1 MNKPDSA
8 LRVELRQS
16 SPIPLDARFS
26 CEAGQIL
33 ALVGPSGSGKST
45 ILRSIAG
52 IYTPETG
59 KISCAGEDWLDTAR
73 GLNVK
78 TRLRSVGFVF
88 QSYALFPHLSAL
100 HNVMEA
106 LSHIPASERANRA
119 RAFLAR
125 THLDGLEGRR
135 PAELSGGQQQRVAVA
150 RALARDPKV
159 LLLDEPFSA
168 VDQVTRERLY
178 EDLVAQRGELRVP
191 MVLVT
196 HALDEAAMLADRM
209 CVLHRGQTLQIGA
222 PYEVMTRPAGVL
234 VAGVLGLKN
243 VFAAEVLQHDEER
256 AVTRLQWGDVMLN
269 ARLNASIPKGSRVS
283 WFVPQSQIV
292 LHRPDHPRQPD
303 LETHVAGVIAR
314 CVPLRETTNIQ
325 LAVSAVPEA
334 MLSFSIPTRIAQS
347 NGLATGLAITV
358 ALLADGIHLM
368 PQDQGGRDEGGST
381 AGGL

>member
-1 MNKPDSA
+1 M
-8 LRVELRQS
+8 
-16 SPIPLDARFS
+16 
-26 CEAGQIL
+26 
-33 ALVGPSGSGKST
+33 
-45 ILRSIAG
+45 
-52 IYTPETG
+52 
-59 KISCAGEDWLDTAR
+59 
-73 GLNVK
+73 K

-106 LSHIPASERANRA
+106 LSHIPANERASRA
-119 RAFLAR
+119 RALLAR
-125 THLDGLEGRR
+125 THLDGLERRR
-135 PAELSGGQQQRVAVA
+135 PEELSGGQQQRVAVA

-191 MVLVT
+191 MILVT

-209 CVLHRGQTLQIGA
+209 CVLHRGRTLQIGT

-243 VFAAEVLQHDEER
+243 VFPAEVLQHDEER
-256 AVTRLQWGDVMLN
+256 AVTRLKWGQVMLN
-269 ARLNASIPKGSRVS
+269 ARLNASIPEGSSVN

-292 LHRPDHPRQPD
+292 LHRPDHPRRPD
-303 LETHVAGVIAR
+303 LESHVAGVIAR

-334 MLSFSIPTRIAQS
+334 MLSFSIPTRIAQT
-347 NGLATGLAITV
+347 NGLETGLAITV

-368 PQDQGGRDEGGST
+368 PEDQGGP
-381 AGGL
+381 